1 MKRLIGFSSSLI
13 LVLALVICL
22 AAPAFAS
29 GGPGVAGSQT
39 WYLDDRTIN
48 DAWGNTMTQMTTD
61 RTGVDGSVAIPALN
75 NPQQAP
81 NSKIWIANKIALAN
95 VMYPNDSWA
104 IRIATDGD
112 WTAKFVIDM
121 GYWAQD
127 GFHVLVTNDSPLWYY
142 DGFINQFKGIISKSK
157 PGECQ
162 QFLIPKGT
170 YLAVRIWNNNGVE
183 HTVYTGDHG
192 DAKYFSCVTS
202 PQTDPGYPTPE
213 MATGLLLGAGVLS
226 LGGFMI
232 LRRKQSGVKA

>member
-1 MKRLIGFSSSLI
+1 MKRLLLSLA

-39 WYLDDRTIN
+39 WYLDDRTIT

-61 RTGVDGSVAIPALN
+61 QSGVSGSVGIPAGE
-75 NPQQAP
+75 
-81 NSKIWIANKIALAN
+81 KHIWIANKIALAN

-127 GFHVLVTNDSPLWYY
+127 GFHVLVTNDSPMWYY
-142 DGFINQFKGIISKSK
+142 DGFINQFKGVISKSR
-157 PGECQ
+157 PGECH
-162 QFLIPKGT
+162 QFLVPKGT

-192 DAKYFSCVTS
+192 NDKYFSCVTS

-232 LRRKQSGVKA
+232 LRRKQSAVKA